1 MEHLDPPDSLI
12 WDERRLWFE
21 EQEARHARAGASSR
35 LSEQACAL
43 MLDLQAVF
51 CAGAWATVV
60 ILAAAIVETQS
71 DRSQL
76 YRTASARELQ
86 WLRGLRNSLLHENQ
100 GEPVLTI
107 EDQWVQRPQWEKH
120 ARRAVSLVFQ
130 AIYPESEPQI
140 PEAGSVKER

>member
-1 MEHLDPPDSLI
+1 MEHLDPPDVLT

-21 EQEARHARAGASSR
+21 ELEARHARSGASRR

-43 MLDLQAVF
+43 MLDLQAVY

-60 ILAAAIVETQS
+60 ILAAAIVETQA
-71 DRSQL
+71 DRSKL
-76 YRTASARELQ
+76 YRTASARDLQ
-86 WLRGLRNSLLHENQ
+86 WLRGLRNNLLHENQ

-120 ARRAVSLVFQ
+120 ARRAIRLVFQ
-130 AIYPESEPQI
+130 AIYPDPSQTQEEEISAE
-140 PEAGSVKER
+140 KE